1 MTPAAHF
8 APASACA
15 PPRLAR
21 HGARRDALTPL
32 QRRAMVGVIVAAHGV
47 LAYGLMQVRELR
59 GAIAGVAPVF
69 VSMVTPAPKAAP
81 PPVTPP
87 APRMAP
93 PAAKRVIT
101 AEPTPPPSPAPFTA
115 AAPPPEPVST
125 AAAAQA
131 GPAPTA
137 PPPRLIPASAV
148 RYLEAPVLVYPRA
161 SRRAGEAG
169 HVVLRVLI
177 DEAGL
182 PRQVLVNQSSGFAR
196 LDEAATTA
204 VQKARFKPYSDNGQA
219 LAAWALVPLSFD
231 LEK

>member
-1 MTPAAHF
+1 
-8 APASACA
+8 
-15 PPRLAR
+15 
-21 HGARRDALTPL
+21 
-32 QRRAMVGVIVAAHGV
+32 MVGVIVAAHGA
-47 LAYGLMQVRELR
+47 LAYGLMQVREMR
-59 GAIAGVAPVF
+59 DAIAGAMPVF

-81 PPVTPP
+81 PQVTPP

-93 PAAKRVIT
+93 RAVKRVIT
-101 AEPTPPPSPAPFTA
+101 AEPTTPPPSPAPFTA
-115 AAPPPEPVST
+115 APPPESVST

-131 GPAPTA
+131 GRAPTA
-137 PPPRLIPASAV
+137 PPVTALPTLIPASAV
-148 RYLEAPVLVYPRA
+148 RYLEVPVLVYPRA

-169 HVVLRVLI
+169 HVVLRVFI